1 MAAMTSKEY
10 PGSVAD
16 IEVLRRHAN
25 EVNEMLGE
33 TKMLADKGYRGDPL
47 VPNCLVVSQDNQ
59 AETNAR
65 LVVERFFGRLKN
77 YFIVFSR
84 RWELSPRCFSL
95 YFDLASALVN
105 VTIIASPLNQED
117 WIFNRNLLEKWKK
130 ERAALEE
137 RERRKREEAKTR
149 RVAERPT
156 VISSLIRQQ
165 EGSMK

>member
-65 LVVERFFGRLKN
+65 LVVERFFR
-77 YFIVFSR
+77 S
-84 RWELSPRCFSL
+84 
-95 YFDLASALVN
+95 
-105 VTIIASPLNQED
+105 
-117 WIFNRNLLEKWKK
+117 LEKLLHCLFT
-130 ERAALEE
+130 EMGAFAQVLLL
-137 RERRKREEAKTR
+137 
-149 RVAERPT
+149 V
-156 VISSLIRQQ
+156 L
-165 EGSMK
+165 